1 MNVKIEFV
9 LSDGF
14 GLGSIGLHN
23 NQKQQQQP
31 KEEKHVESKSYLDSD
46 ISSIF
51 SNRKTCTIFHSG
63 TSGR

>member
-1 MNVKIEFV
+1 MFP
-9 LSDGF
+9 DGF
-14 GLGSIGLHN
+14 GVGSISLHN

-51 SNRKTCTIFHSG
+51 GNCKSYIVHHLQLVLTLTDCYI
-63 TSGR
+63 